1 MTDAGNDRPPFD
13 ERAALAELE
22 RLREQIVHLR
32 SKRVAAGTEF
42 DGFVRS
48 LKTRETAPIAATRDE
63 FSPMTVPGDLDSK
76 PAESSPAPSLDR
88 GPAPAGAAARR
99 QPRARNLMLLGG
111 ALLVLA
117 TGGLVTWT
125 LRKGGREPANPDRIV
140 TAQLPATSAPDEAPA
155 VPRPI
160 PVSPHDS
167 QIITSRPV
175 WVRVV
180 ADGQRVVEREL
191 QAQARIPF
199 KATRSIVIRTG
210 DAGALRLSIGGRDQ
224 GPLGA
229 DGVVVTR
236 TFSVPGTLER

>member
-22 RLREQIVHLR
+22 RLREQIVQLR
-32 SKRVAAGTEF
+32 SKRVAVGTEF

-48 LKTRETAPIAATRDE
+48 LKTRESAANAATRNE
-63 FSPMTVPGDLDSK
+63 LSPTSVPGGLDSR
-76 PAESSPAPSLDR
+76 PAEPSPAASLDR
-88 GPAPAGAAARR
+88 GPAPAGEAARR
-99 QPRARNLMLLGG
+99 QPGVRNLVLLGG
-111 ALLVLA
+111 ALLLLA

-125 LRKGGREPANPDRIV
+125 LRKGVRELAEPGLMV
-140 TAQLPATSAPDEAPA
+140 STQSPATSAPAVAPA
-155 VPRPI
+155 APQPI
-160 PVSPHDS
+160 TVSPYDS
-167 QIITSRPV
+167 QIVTSRPV

-180 ADGQRVVEREL
+180 ADGQRVIEREL

-236 TFSVPGTLER
+236 TFSVPRTVER

>member
-22 RLREQIVHLR
+22 RLREQIVQLR
-32 SKRVAAGTEF
+32 SKRVAVGTEF

-48 LKTRETAPIAATRDE
+48 LKTRESAANAATRNE
-63 FSPMTVPGDLDSK
+63 LSPTSVPGGLDSS
-76 PAESSPAPSLDR
+76 PAEPSPAPSLDPR
-88 GPAPAGAAARR
+88 PAPAAPAVKR
-99 QPRARNLMLLGG
+99 QPGARNLVLLGG
-111 ALLVLA
+111 ALLLLA

-125 LRKGGREPANPDRIV
+125 LRKGGREPAETDRLV
-140 TAQLPATSAPDEAPA
+140 SAQPPATPVPDETPLA
-155 VPRPI
+155 PRPI
-160 PVSPHDS
+160 PVSPYDS
-167 QIITSRPV
+167 QIVTSRPV

-180 ADGQRVVEREL
+180 ADGQRVIEREL

-236 TFSVPGTLER
+236 TFSVPRTVER

>member
-1 MTDAGNDRPPFD
+1 VTDAGHDRPPFD

-22 RLREQIVHLR
+22 RLREQIVQLR

-76 PAESSPAPSLDR
+76 PVEPPPAPSVDHEPV
-88 GPAPAGAAARR
+88 PAVPSARR
-99 QPRARNLMLLGG
+99 QPGARNLVLLGS
-111 ALLVLA
+111 ALLLLA

-125 LRKGGREPANPDRIV
+125 LRKGGREAIEPDRV
-140 TAQLPATSAPDEAPA
+140 VSAQPPATSAPDAPPA
-155 VPRPI
+155 APRPI
-160 PVSPHDS
+160 PVSPYDS
-167 QIITSRPV
+167 QIVTSRPV

-191 QAQARIPF
+191 PALARVPF
-199 KATRSIVIRTG
+199 KATRSIVIRAG

-236 TFSVPGTLER
+236 TFSVSGPVKQ